1 MCAEAM
7 NEIDKG
13 QGTAERIIDRA
24 IGEFRRLGAD
34 IGEIELIETAL
45 MESERVSGQINDL
58 DFFIDLDL
66 AYDGDTTLHFSL
78 QVLPEQAISEPDA
91 INTVFGKLEEEL
103 RSIIPAPAVVQR
115 GYGYTPDESQNDFP
129 DFPSRPPVGTSFSIR
144 FLLGWDDPPDDF
156 TSKWNDISGENTV
169 WQDFEGIVPKK
180 LARPLDVAVVINDA
194 LQFMD
199 TAQLRIASQK
209 FDKEP

>member
-1 MCAEAM
+1 M

-13 QGTAERIIDRA
+13 QGIAERIIDRA

-66 AYDGDTTLHFSL
+66 AYDGETTLHFSL
-78 QVLPEQAISEPDA
+78 QVLPEQAISESDA
-91 INTVFGKLEEEL
+91 INTVFSKLEEEL

-115 GYGYTPDESQNDFP
+115 GYGYTPDESPNDFA
-129 DFPSRPPVGTSFSIR
+129 DFPVRLPVGTSFSFR
-144 FLLGWDDPPDDF
+144 FLLGWDDPPDGF
-156 TSKWNDISGENTV
+156 TSKWTDISGENTV
-169 WQDFEGIVPKK
+169 WQDFEGIVPKH
-180 LARPLDVAVVINDA
+180 LLGPLDVAVVINDA
-194 LQFMD
+194 LQFMAA
-199 TAQLRIASQK
+199 AQLRIASQK
-209 FDKEP
+209 FD

>member
-1 MCAEAM
+1 MD
-7 NEIDKG
+7 EIDHG

-78 QVLPEQAISEPDA
+78 EVVPDQAISESDA
-91 INTVFGKLEEEL
+91 INTVFNKLEEEL
-103 RSIIPAPAVVQR
+103 RAVIPAPAAIQR
-115 GYGYTPDESQNDFP
+115 YYGHTPDESPNEFP
-129 DFPSRPPVGTSFSIR
+129 DFPIRLPVGTSFGVI
-144 FLLGWDDPPDDF
+144 FLLGWDEQPVGL
-156 TSKWNDISGENTV
+156 TSKWTDISGEDTV
-169 WQDFEGIVPKK
+169 WHSFEGIVPKN
-180 LARPLDVAVVINDA
+180 LTGQLDVAVVIDNA
-194 LQFMD
+194 LQFM
-199 TAQLRIASQK
+199 TAAQSKIASQK
-209 FDKEP
+209 FD

>member
-1 MCAEAM
+1 M

-24 IGEFRRLGAD
+24 ISEFRRLGAD

-78 QVLPEQAISEPDA
+78 HVLPEQALSESDA
-91 INTVFGKLEEEL
+91 INTVFQKLEEEL
-103 RSIIPAPAVVQR
+103 RAAIPAPAAVQR
-115 GYGYTPDESQNDFP
+115 SYGYTPDESPDDFP
-129 DFPSRPPVGTSFSIR
+129 DFPGRMPVGTSFSIM
-144 FLLGWDDPPDDF
+144 FLLGWDNPSDDF
-156 TSKWNDISGENTV
+156 ASKWTDVSGEDTV

-180 LARPLDVAVVINDA
+180 LTGPLDIAAVINNA
-194 LQFMD
+194 LQFMAA
-199 TAQLRIASQK
+199 AQLIIASQK
-209 FDKEP
+209 FD

>member
-1 MCAEAM
+1 M
-7 NEIDKG
+7 NQIDQG
-13 QGTAERIIDRA
+13 QGTVERIIDRA

-78 QVLPEQAISEPDA
+78 QVLPEQAIGESDA
-91 INTVFGKLEEEL
+91 INTVLSKLEEEL

-115 GYGYTPDESQNDFP
+115 GYGYTPDESPNDFA
-129 DFPSRPPVGTSFSIR
+129 DFPVRPPVGTSFSFR
-144 FLLGWDDPPDDF
+144 FLLGWDDPPDGF
-156 TSKWNDISGENTV
+156 TSKWTDISGENTV
-169 WQDFEGIVPKK
+169 WQDFEGVVPKQ
-180 LARPLDVAVVINDA
+180 LSGPLDVAVVINDA
-194 LQFMD
+194 LQFMAA
-199 TAQLRIASQK
+199 AQLRIASQK
-209 FDKEP
+209 FD